1 MPSDVFQLAC
11 IFQNRRPLEGDIA
24 ISVTQ
29 NSIIGHTGKSL
40 GGVHTGHILALKT
53 GTEKVCLH
61 VPMYSC

>member
-11 IFQNRRPLEGDIA
+11 IFQNRRPLVGAIA

-40 GGVHTGHILALKT
+40 GGVHTGHILELKT
-53 GTEKVCLH
+53 GTEKVRLH
-61 VPMYSC
+61 VPMDIC